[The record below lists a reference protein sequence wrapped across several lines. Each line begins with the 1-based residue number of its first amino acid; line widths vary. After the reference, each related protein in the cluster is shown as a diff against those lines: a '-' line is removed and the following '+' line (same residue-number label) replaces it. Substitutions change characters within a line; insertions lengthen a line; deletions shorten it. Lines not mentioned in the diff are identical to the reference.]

1 MPPLMRFLGLILL
14 LVLAPSTEASLK
26 KLIPGNNQ
34 AFLPAEEALRLQV
47 TENGDDIYLEFQVMP
62 GHYLY
67 KNRIRFEPLDT
78 SLTAGEPIWS
88 LEECNGHTAI
98 AREWPTKGCLAG
110 LCGCRTVLSAT
121 GSND

>member
-78 SLTAGEPIWS
+78 SLTAGS
-88 LEECNGHTAI
+88 LSGLLKENG
-98 AREWPTKGCLAG
+98 
-110 LCGCRTVLSAT
+110 RTTPASDEYLSIMRM
-121 GSND
+121 